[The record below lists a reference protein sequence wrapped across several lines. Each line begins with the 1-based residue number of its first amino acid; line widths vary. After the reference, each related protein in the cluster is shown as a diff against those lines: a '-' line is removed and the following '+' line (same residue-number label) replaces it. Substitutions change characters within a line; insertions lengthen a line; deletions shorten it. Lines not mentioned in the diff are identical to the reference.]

1 MNINKYF
8 SKLAL
13 LFVAIAWGSSAVV
26 IKSSTDTLPAG
37 TLLAW
42 RFTLA
47 FLFLVTFNLKK
58 LKMIDKSY
66 WKSGFLI
73 GLCLFLACFTQTIGV
88 MLEMPGKSLFLSS
101 AYCVFV
107 PFLTWLL
114 LKKRP
119 KITHIIAAFL
129 CTAGIILV
137 STEGGF
143 YISFGDSI
151 SIISSIFWALQIV
164 TIAKYSKEK
173 DPSLITLLQF
183 AVCMVLAWGYSF
195 LFENPISV
203 TWKCDTILSVL
214 YLGFVCSGLCFFLQT
229 AAQKIENPTNT
240 AIILSFENIIG
251 LIFGALLFNEK
262 FTTRSIIGFIL
273 MFTAIIVAENLGTTK
288 SVPPA

>member
-1 MNINKYF
+1 
-8 SKLAL
+8 
-13 LFVAIAWGSSAVV
+13 
-26 IKSSTDTLPAG
+26 
-37 TLLAW
+37 
-42 RFTLA
+42 
-47 FLFLVTFNLKK
+47 
-58 LKMIDKSY
+58 MIDKSY

-73 GLCLFLACFTQTIGV
+73 GLCLFAACFTQTIGV

-129 CTAGIILV
+129 CTAGI
-137 STEGGF
+137 
-143 YISFGDSI
+143 
-151 SIISSIFWALQIV
+151 
-164 TIAKYSKEK
+164 
-173 DPSLITLLQF
+173 
-183 AVCMVLAWGYSF
+183 
-195 LFENPISV
+195 
-203 TWKCDTILSVL
+203 
-214 YLGFVCSGLCFFLQT
+214 
-229 AAQKIENPTNT
+229 
-240 AIILSFENIIG
+240 ENIIG